1 MGQRVASTLGVGL
14 FMFAQLTR
22 GVARGTFDHW
32 LPVAFLCILF
42 FSVDYAR
49 GFASVTH
56 FVDWIGLSLFIV
68 TYFYL
73 ISISFRS
80 WNELSEVE
88 QDIEYASHRYG
99 IKRRQRIAR
108 DKDQP
113 VIQSFGVMVVLVMTV
128 TLAFYFSTYLW
139 QRLEPEILV
148 GDGKSLLKIFVF
160 VADLFLRGA
169 LLDVM
174 EHFKLQVGALSI
186 NQHLWLYKV
195 YAFTY
200 RAYVA
205 FFIIAT
211 IMRYLRVIYGLRK
224 MREEDQQ

>member
-1 MGQRVASTLGVGL
+1 MGQRVANTLGVGL

-49 GFASVTH
+49 GFASVTQ
-56 FVDWIGLSLFIV
+56 FVDWIGISLFIV

-113 VIQSFGVMVVLVMTV
+113 VIQSFGVMVVLVLTV

-139 QRLEPEILV
+139 QRLEPEILG
-148 GDGKSLLKIFVF
+148 GDDKSPLKIVVF
-160 VADLFLRGA
+160 VVDLFLRGA

-174 EHFKLQVGALSI
+174 EHFKLQVGTLKI

>member
-22 GVARGTFDHW
+22 GIARGTFDHW
-32 LPVAFLCILF
+32 LQVAFLCILF

-49 GFASVTH
+49 SFASVTH
-56 FVDWIGLSLFIV
+56 FVDWIGVSLFIV

-113 VIQSFGVMVVLVMTV
+113 VIQSFGVMVVLVLTV

-139 QRLEPEILV
+139 QRLEPEILA
-148 GDGKSLLKIFVF
+148 GDDKSPLKIAVF

-174 EHFKLQVGALSI
+174 EHFKLQVGALRI
-186 NQHLWLYKV
+186 NQDLWLYKV

-211 IMRYLRVIYGLRK
+211 IMRYLRVMYGLRK
-224 MREEDQQ
+224 MREDDQQ

>member
-49 GFASVTH
+49 NFASLTH
-56 FVDWIGLSLFIV
+56 FVDWIGISLFIA

-113 VIQSFGVMVVLVMTV
+113 VIQSFGVMVVLVLTV
-128 TLAFYFSTYLW
+128 TLAFYFSTHLW

-148 GDGKSLLKIFVF
+148 GDDKSPLKIVVF

-174 EHFKLQVGALSI
+174 EHFKLQVGALRI